1 MNDRHIK
8 EMWRH
13 ILASFFIAVLGY
25 NGAVSAQSLEVKMP
39 RIQSMNIEMGESVP
53 IPGAK
58 SASVLEFEDGRL
70 VVGQGKTVMWSYDRG
85 HTWKPGPDGPFD
97 KTSIDLGNG
106 EILCIRRGSQRRAD
120 NKFTLRVQRSH
131 DNWKS
136 VTEEEAVLDIPNAS
150 LTATGGGDIV
160 DGFLFHHGI
169 LKVEGGI
176 LIGTMYGNYEG
187 DNVLCD
193 GYPPELNQRKYR
205 TVVVF
210 SHDNGHSWGAAVLVA
225 YDKMLGRGIPDDYS
239 LLGKSI
245 PKTNAKATAI
255 VPAVTQEG
263 FREADLVQAK
273 NGDLLCIMRS
283 GGRNGESVN
292 LFPTPLYCSRSTDNG
307 KSWSPPAQIA
317 DRGVCPNA
325 VTLENGIIVCTYSR
339 PGNWLIF
346 SDDNGMTWKGAFQF
360 GNTGDYDFIAETEP
374 NVIQVYHEVKEGK
387 QKIVYGTFFTVG
399 KQKQ

>member
-1 MNDRHIK
+1 MNNNHVKD
-8 EMWRH
+8 MSCN
-13 ILASFFIAVLGY
+13 ILAWFFVAALGFD
-25 NGAVSAQSLEVKMP
+25 GELLAQSSEVKIP
-39 RIQSMNIEMGESVP
+39 RIQSMNVEMGESVP
-53 IPGAK
+53 ILGAK
-58 SASVLEFEDGRL
+58 SASVLQFEDGRIA
-70 VVGQGKTVMWSYDRG
+70 VGQGKEVSWSYDRG
-85 HTWKPGPDGPFD
+85 HTWKSGPEGAFD
-97 KTSIDLGNG
+97 KTSVDLGKG
-106 EILCIRRGSQRRAD
+106 EILCIRRGSQRRVD
-120 NKFTLRVQRSH
+120 NKFTLRVQRSR

-150 LTATGGGDIV
+150 FTATGGGEIV

-169 LKVEGGI
+169 LKLNGGV

-210 SHDNGHSWGAAVLVA
+210 SHDNGHSWGDPVLVA

-245 PKTNAKATAI
+245 PKANAKATAI
-255 VPAVTQEG
+255 VPAITQEG
-263 FREADLVQAK
+263 FREADIVRAQ
-273 NGDLLCIMRS
+273 NGDLLCMMRS

-307 KSWSPPAQIA
+307 KSWSSPAQIA

-360 GNTGDYDFIAETEP
+360 GNTGDYNFITETEP

-387 QKIVYGTFFTVG
+387 QKIVYGTFFTVR
-399 KQKQ
+399 KHK